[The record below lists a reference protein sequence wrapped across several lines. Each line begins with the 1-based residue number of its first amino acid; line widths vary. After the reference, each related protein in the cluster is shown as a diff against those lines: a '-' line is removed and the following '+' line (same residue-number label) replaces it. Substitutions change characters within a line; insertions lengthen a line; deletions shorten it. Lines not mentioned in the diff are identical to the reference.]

1 MSWTGAK
8 LASRFVSERRTLE
21 REKAGE
27 ADRDKGKDF
36 GAAGIACAALGQ
48 NVVLQGF
55 VEEQFEAQE
64 RRVRTSNNNELL
76 PERTNN
82 TPIRILSVHIRGT
95 YLMLNVL
102 V

>member
-8 LASRFVSERRTLE
+8 LASRFVSERRALE

-36 GAAGIACAALGQ
+36 GAAGIVCAALGQ

-64 RRVRTSNNNELL
+64 AM
-76 PERTNN
+76 
-82 TPIRILSVHIRGT
+82 RG
-95 YLMLNVL
+95 MGFGEQP
-102 V
+102 